1 MLEVITWGFW
11 KAINKSPMCKIVQSQ
26 YTFGRDGLKWA
37 KELKERLGSLSV
49 FSRLR
54 IQVSHGSIIAFAAL
68 IMILFVAFTVRIL
81 PLRWENLSGG
91 TALLNEFDPYYQFS
105 ITQHMVQ
112 NGLLSPYWPTHW
124 INTQKWYPDGLDMST
139 ALASTAHDSRCSTLP
154 N

>member
-1 MLEVITWGFW
+1 MGDI
-11 KAINKSPMCKIVQSQ
+11 
-26 YTFGRDGLKWA
+26 
-37 KELKERLGSLSV
+37 KERLGNSLSI

-54 IQVSHGSIIAFAAL
+54 IQVSHGSIIAYSAI

-112 NGLLSPYWPTHW
+112 NGLLS
-124 INTQKWYPDGLDMST
+124 M
-139 ALASTAHDSRCSTLP
+139 LAKGFNFHICGQQG
-154 N
+154 